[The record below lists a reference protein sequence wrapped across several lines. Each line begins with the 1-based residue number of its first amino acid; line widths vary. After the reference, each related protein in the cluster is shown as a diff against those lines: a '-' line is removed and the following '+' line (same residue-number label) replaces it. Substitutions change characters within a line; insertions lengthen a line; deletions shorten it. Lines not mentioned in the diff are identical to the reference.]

1 MLTTPLNFTLLTD
14 GSSDRVLL
22 PILRWLLIE
31 HLPSTPINGQWADL
45 SAVRTKPADL
55 SQRILSAL
63 RLYPCDLL
71 FVHRDAEAQP
81 ADLRYDEIMQAYSR
95 AALKADK
102 PPYICVV
109 PIRMQEA
116 WLLLDEQAIR
126 SSAGNP
132 KGRVAL
138 DLPAPAKIEN
148 LSDPK
153 AHLHSQLIAASELT
167 GRRRAQFDP
176 GRRAHLIPEY
186 MRDFAVLRQL
196 SAFNRLERDIR
207 HWASGLHR

>member
-1 MLTTPLNFTLLTD
+1 MLATPLNFTLLTD

-45 SAVRTKPADL
+45 SVVRTKPSDL

-71 FVHRDAEAQP
+71 FVHRDAESEP
-81 ADLRYDEIMQAYSR
+81 ADVRYDQITQAYSEVNSQ
-95 AALKADK
+95 K
-102 PPYICVV
+102 PPHICVV

-116 WLLLDEQAIR
+116 WLLLDEHAIR
-126 SSAGNP
+126 QAANNP
-132 KGRVAL
+132 NGRVKL
-138 DLPAPAKIEN
+138 NLPPPKSLEDLV
-148 LSDPK
+148 DPK
-153 AHLHSQLIAASELT
+153 ARLHELLKQASELK

-176 GRRAHLIPEY
+176 GRQAHLIPEY

-196 SAFNRLERDIR
+196 SAFNRLESDIR
-207 HWASGLHR
+207 HWASGLYR